1 MICTHN
7 RPADLTACLAALTRQ
22 WRTGTEIVV
31 VDSASEPQTG
41 DALAQFLAKHPQIV
55 LRRLN
60 WPGLSMARNA
70 AVSFSKGRW
79 LAILDDDTVPDPG
92 WLNEIFAL
100 IERLPAKA
108 GAAGLYT
115 YPLWPEGREIDLPV
129 LWRKYLSLV
138 EIEVEEDC
146 TSTPVF
152 VGANML
158 LRRDALI
165 EAGGFP
171 ERLARQNQLL
181 LSGDDV
187 YVAEKMRRE
196 GWAIWYSSRPR
207 VGHRVHLERL
217 DPAWLRKRLFWEG
230 VTAMRLHAELDGV
243 MPLFPVARAFAFAP
257 VLFGLSCFD
266 PPRGTLRA
274 RAMWHFGV
282 LRAYFA
288 RQPLLAQSSGAAN
301 GHGGLGSRP
310 VASPQGVNTE
320 LHARGTAQ
328 QDSVRE

>member
-1 MICTHN
+1 
-7 RPADLTACLAALTRQ
+7 
-22 WRTGTEIVV
+22 
-31 VDSASEPQTG
+31 
-41 DALAQFLAKHPQIV
+41 
-55 LRRLN
+55 
-60 WPGLSMARNA
+60 MARH
-70 AVSFSKGRW
+70 SRR
-79 LAILDDDTVPDPG
+79 DTVPDPG

-100 IERLPAKA
+100 IERLPAKS
-108 GAAGLYT
+108 GPAGLYT

-129 LWRKYLSLV
+129 LSRKYLSLV
-138 EIEVEEDC
+138 EIEAEEDC
-146 TSTPVF
+146 TGHPDC

-158 LRRDALI
+158 LRRDALV

-187 YVAEKMRRE
+187 FVAEKMRRG

-266 PPRGTLRA
+266 PGAAPSGRAPCGTSE
-274 RAMWHFGV
+274 FSG
-282 LRAYFA
+282 AYFA

-310 VASPQGVNTE
+310 VASPQGVNAE

-328 QDSVRE
+328 QDSVTE